1 MKPTPQRSL
10 LTGLALT
17 AGLLPGHTQS
27 ASISAP
33 ALPAPLTAE
42 KPAAPKPSATQ
53 QWIQNVKNP
62 TPWLSWGGDLRIRN
76 EYYDNLIS
84 LGNDLPYHEQDVIRF
99 RARLWTAVTPVTN
112 VTVNARL
119 AAEPRE
125 WLKPAFVGSYK
136 NQTGMEWRY
145 GIADNLN
152 VKWGNVFEQPLTIV
166 AGRQDIVLGDYW
178 NWWLVADGTPLDGSW
193 TYYLDSAR
201 VTYDLKSAKTKL
213 DFIGI
218 YQNAYADE
226 WMPTINNQHVA
237 VTEQDEQGG
246 IFYASNK
253 SIKNTQLDGYFI
265 YKHDE
270 RELANG
276 DDADIYTVGGKLT
289 GTPAMHWSYSLEGA
303 YQFGRKQ
310 DPTVKY
316 PVSATQMRDLDAF
329 GANGRLSYLLR
340 DPLNNQAHL
349 VFEYLSGDDG
359 GTTGKDEMFDVLWG
373 RWPRWSELY
382 IYSYV
387 QETGGKVAQLNNIER
402 VGAGWTLNPM
412 KDMTLGAYYN
422 ALFAPQSDATRTLN
436 ASRFTG
442 DGNFRGHYMQL
453 VLKHQFSKQINAHLW
468 GEWVWQGDY
477 YSQRDVQS
485 FLRAEVQF
493 TF

>member
-1 MKPTPQRSL
+1 MKKTPQRSL

-17 AGLLPGHTQS
+17 AGLLPGHSQS
-27 ASISAP
+27 ASISSP
-33 ALPAPLTAE
+33 AMPATPAAGA
-42 KPAAPKPSATQ
+42 PAAPKLSATQ
-53 QWIQNVKNP
+53 QWIKDVKNP
-62 TPWLSWGGDLRIRN
+62 TPWLSWGADLRIRN
-76 EYYDNLIS
+76 EYYDNLIT
-84 LGNDLPYHEQDVIRF
+84 LGNDLPNHAQDVIRF

-125 WLKPAFVGSYK
+125 WLEPAFVGTYK

-145 GIADNLN
+145 GMADSLN
-152 VKWGNVFEQPLTIV
+152 VKWANVLDQPLTV
-166 AGRQDIVLGDYW
+166 AAGRQDIVLGDFW

-193 TYYLDSAR
+193 TYFLDSAR
-201 VTYDLKSAKTKL
+201 VTYDLKAAKTKL

-226 WMPTINNQHVA
+226 WIPTINNQHVA
-237 VTEQDEQGG
+237 LTEQNEQGG

-265 YKHDE
+265 YKHDD

-276 DDADIYTVGGKLT
+276 DNADIYTVGGKLT

-303 YQFGRKQ
+303 YQFGRKE

-316 PVSATQMRDLDAF
+316 PVAATQMRDMDAF
-329 GANGRLSYLLR
+329 GANASLNYLLR

-349 VFEYLSGDDG
+349 IFEYLSGDDG
-359 GTTGKDEMFDVLWG
+359 STPGKDEMFDILWG

-387 QETGGKVAQLNNIER
+387 QETGGKVAQLNNIQR
-402 VGAGWTLNPM
+402 LGAGWTLNPM
-412 KDMTLGAYYN
+412 KDMTVGAYYN
-422 ALFAPQSDATRTLN
+422 ALFAPQSDPTRTLN
-436 ASRFTG
+436 ASRFT
-442 DGNFRGHYMQL
+442 DEGNFRGHYLQL
-453 VLKHQFSKQINAHLW
+453 VLKHQFSKQIAGHLW

-477 YSQRDVQS
+477 YSQRDVES